1 MVLAS
6 APATPDAGD
15 GAPSRAILTVSSASR
30 DGLGRAAARL
40 ADDLGAG
47 PAGRFG
53 QLAWSSNRVKASGRH
68 RLAICA
74 HDRDQAAAAL
84 REAAADETRLSAVS
98 GVARGISAGWLF
110 TGQGSQ
116 YPGMSRALHDSLR
129 RLPRRAR
136 RGRRRDGAPPRPV
149 DPRAAVRGRRR
160 RPSTARSSP
169 SRRSSRWSTPS
180 PRRSPP
186 SVSIPA
192 WMLGHSV
199 GEFAAAVIAGVFDL
213 ADASALIV
221 ARGRLMQAAARR
233 RRDARGAAGR
243 GGRSPT

>member
-1 MVLAS
+1 MRAGVSSFGIGGTNAHMVLAS

-15 GAPSRAILTVSSASR
+15 EAPSRAILTVSSASR

-40 ADDLGAG
+40 ADDLGAS

-84 REAAADETRLSAVS
+84 REAAADETSLSAVS

-116 YPGMSRALHDSLR
+116 YPGMSRALHDTC
-129 RLPRRAR
+129 AVY
-136 RGRRRDGAPPRPV
+136 RDAL
-149 DPRAAVRGRRR
+149 AAVDDAMAPHLGRSIRELMFEADERHHRPHGVRPAGDLRAGVRRR
-160 RPSTARSSP
+160 RGAR
-169 SRRSSRWSTPS
+169 
-180 PRRSPP
+180 
-186 SVSIPA
+186 
-192 WMLGHSV
+192 H
-199 GEFAAAVIAGVFDL
+199 
-213 ADASALIV
+213 
-221 ARGRLMQAAARR
+221 RR
-233 RRDARGAAGR
+233 RRSRPGCSATASGSSRR
-243 GGRSPT
+243 PSSPASSTWPTRPR